1 MVRGFLW
8 SLVVMWPLALL
19 ALCHTDLKTRGG
31 RHNEENLNIF
41 FDAVPIMRMQSSAL
55 CDDALLFFI
64 YFSQLVHICA
74 HQPVLG
80 SRCLEK
86 RGGVKFIPGI
96 WLGWE
101 LLLLFCIQRASCPW
115 LCSRFCCFW
124 PPINRGGLRRIPKR
138 SCCLFASCFSSIYL
152 GSRGVFG
159 LAWSLDTK
167 PKWKPVW
174 CGLLAQGFPLKLAGL
189 LFSLRRIIIF
199 ILQLLIS
206 CHHTGR
212 CVVFVSFM
220 L

>member
-1 MVRGFLW
+1 MDYHNLDFTQMVRGFLW

-31 RHNEENLNIF
+31 RHNEEYLNIF
-41 FDAVPIMRMQSSAL
+41 FDAVPIMQMQSSAL

-101 LLLLFCIQRASCPW
+101 LLLLFCIQRADLSTPS
-115 LCSRFCCFW
+115 LSG
-124 PPINRGGLRRIPKR
+124 NQSGVG
-138 SCCLFASCFSSIYL
+138 SSHK
-152 GSRGVFG
+152 GFH
-159 LAWSLDTK
+159 WS
-167 PKWKPVW
+167 
-174 CGLLAQGFPLKLAGL
+174 
-189 LFSLRRIIIF
+189 
-199 ILQLLIS
+199 
-206 CHHTGR
+206 
-212 CVVFVSFM
+212 
-220 L
+220 